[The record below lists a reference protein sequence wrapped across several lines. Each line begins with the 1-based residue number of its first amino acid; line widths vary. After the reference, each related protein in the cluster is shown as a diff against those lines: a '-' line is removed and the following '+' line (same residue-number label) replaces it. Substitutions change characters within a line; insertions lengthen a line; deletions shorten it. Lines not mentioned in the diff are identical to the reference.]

1 MTPDEA
7 KARLEENKAKL
18 RAMQDRVDQLA
29 TANAA
34 PVMLAM
40 MRALVEM
47 VCAADGPNFT
57 LFNKLKLYE
66 GVLLLLQS
74 KGIS

>member
-1 MTPDEA
+1 VTPEEA
-7 KARLEENKAKL
+7 KARLEEQKAKL

-29 TANAA
+29 VTNTA

-40 MRALVEM
+40 LRSLVEM

-57 LFNKLKLYE
+57 LHNKLKFYE